1 MSLRF
6 LRGSQEKK
14 QQVDIVNKEYEVE
27 SDSSSEKLEHVFQ
40 DPLVAEHYAK
50 IYSDCEYECSD
61 HFDPDYPRLLVASL
75 HYEMRLL

>member
-27 SDSSSEKLEHVFQ
+27 SDSSSELEHVFQ